1 MRWLTDSDSI
11 AGSLQSAGTQDLET
25 VHARFD
31 FDSELFN
38 SRAYQVASRANMIDA
53 LTGSRRNGISHSTKI
68 TSDPL
73 GDTSVPNEASQMPR
87 TGIALTTVVDI
98 VSDAA
103 SGSLDVPALNQD
115 AITQPQASP
124 TSLIE
129 TRDSDFQLPDYVI
142 HPPEK
147 LGLLALQLGEPPSSL
162 VTNNRRQIRGG
173 LFKVSTRLPLL
184 FRPKKT
190 VTAPL
195 QVTNISVHKLV
206 RILILGISE
215 SGKTTLAKTMR
226 AGHGDIDKA
235 WLRLYRGTILN
246 NTILSLK
253 WLLFMAY
260 RMMHDGALLWPLEKL
275 WDEEA
280 YFANARVIWELEVDD
295 FPKASSYLT
304 KVASAAQYLWSHPY
318 IRQVF
323 KTSHTAQRP
332 IISGKHLDLPLYLPD
347 CAK

>member
-38 SRAYQVASRANMIDA
+38 SRAYQVASRSNMIDA
-53 LTGSRRNGISHSTKI
+53 LTGSRRKGISHSTNI

-73 GDTSVPNEASQMPR
+73 GDTSGPKRSSEFPR
-87 TGIALTTVVDI
+87 TGIALTTVVDV

-103 SGSLDVPALNQD
+103 SDSLDVPALSQA
-115 AITQPQASP
+115 AITEPQTSP
-124 TSLIE
+124 TSLIR
-129 TRDSDFQLPDYVI
+129 TRDSEVQLPDYVI

-162 VTNNRRQIRGG
+162 APNTRIQIRGG

-184 FRPKKT
+184 FRPKNRSRT
-190 VTAPL
+190 SFPVA
-195 QVTNISVHKLV
+195 NIPVHKLV

-280 YFANARVIWELEVDD
+280 YFANARVIWELEVDG
-295 FPKASSYLT
+295 FPKSSALT
-304 KVASAAQYLWSHPY
+304 TIASAAQYLWSHPY
-318 IRQVF
+318 IRQVL
-323 KTSHTAQRP
+323 KTSRTAQRP
-332 IISGKHLDLPLYLPD
+332 ITSGKHLDLPLYLPD
-347 CAK
+347 CAEQ